1 MNKSKERPALSF
13 THKDIKNEPNEAALP
28 RQAQPKK
35 QKVTYLLIY
44 FERFPIK
51 IQKSFR
57 GKKEFSV
64 TPKKKKG
71 GSEQMTVEKS
81 NLASSAYSLWHM
93 SCRRP

>member
-1 MNKSKERPALSF
+1 MR
-13 THKDIKNEPNEAALP
+13 LP
-28 RQAQPKK
+28 SQDKQQPKNTK
-35 QKVTYLLIY
+35 ITYLLIH

-51 IQKSFR
+51 IQKKIEM
-57 GKKEFSV
+57 KKRVQCDSKE
-64 TPKKKKG
+64 KKG